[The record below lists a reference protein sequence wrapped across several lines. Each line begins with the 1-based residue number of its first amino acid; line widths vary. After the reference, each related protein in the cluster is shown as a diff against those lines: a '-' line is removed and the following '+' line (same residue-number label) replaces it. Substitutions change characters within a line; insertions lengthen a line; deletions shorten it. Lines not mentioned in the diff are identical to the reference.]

1 MTYGLFGTF
10 IAEDRASDKLVDHLL
25 DAAARLSND
34 PTCFQYIVGK
44 SGDHE
49 VAVFEVWKDEGAHDS
64 SLQRED
70 IRKVIQAARPLIAGL
85 GGQTRL
91 EIIGGKGIG

>member
-10 IAEDRASDKLVDHLL
+10 IAQDGARDKLVDHLL
-25 DAAARLSND
+25 DAAARLSGD

-44 SGDHE
+44 SGDRE
-49 VAVFEVWKDEGAHDS
+49 VAVFEVWKDEAAHDS

-70 IRKVIQAARPLIAGL
+70 IGKVIQAARPLITGL
-85 GGQTRL
+85 GAQTRL
-91 EIIGGKGIG
+91 EIIGGKGIR